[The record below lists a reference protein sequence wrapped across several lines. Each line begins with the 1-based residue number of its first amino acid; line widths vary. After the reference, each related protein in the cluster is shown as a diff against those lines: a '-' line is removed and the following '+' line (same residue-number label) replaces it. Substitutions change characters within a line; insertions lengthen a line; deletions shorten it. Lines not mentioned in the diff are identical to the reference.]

1 MARHS
6 MRESRSLTL
15 ASSRTNIIVR
25 HTFSIVILEMTKMNV
40 VVFVLAPDQRH
51 IHSNYA
57 SRYSYAPGAG
67 LIFILATVGLFFKTL
82 VPSRGLY
89 GAVMYS
95 VGGDTYY
102 ITVVNTHART
112 HSTAPFPVDASV
124 ITAIMLI
131 TPTMISFNW
140 ST

>member
-57 SRYSYAPGAG
+57 SRYSHAPGAG
-67 LIFILATVGLFFKTL
+67 LIVILATVGLFFKTL

-95 VGGDTYY
+95 VWGG
-102 ITVVNTHART
+102 IR
-112 HSTAPFPVDASV
+112 
-124 ITAIMLI
+124 II
-131 TPTMISFNW
+131 
-140 ST
+140 